1 MIWWGS
7 CVPLTNAGLRESGN
21 LAFFLNSVGPVTN
34 THVMW
39 DEYFHGQHGSLWDY
53 IARTP
58 LPAGALQVGLRVPR
72 DSVHLFAPPG
82 PDQHAAEIFAPFSA
96 GVCRDARRSVLLGAR
111 RIRRRAHR
119 GSAPAFSVEPAARV
133 CPPTPRTT
141 IWPTAPRVA
150 LQWNE
155 QEFSATL
162 ARADRVA
169 SAAKSDDAETL
180 QVVQE
185 IFDYASRLE
194 LRRAQHHRKA
204 TGMNKTTELAA
215 HVRTELAK
223 AVVGQRESLDQLLLV
238 MLVGG
243 HALVEGVPGLA
254 KTLAVKALAHIFQL
268 KFQRVQCTPDLMPAD
283 ILGAN
288 VYNLSSST
296 FNLHRGPIFTDLL
309 LVDEINRTP
318 PRTQSALLEAME
330 EKQVTI
336 DGTRYEL
343 SKSFAVFATQNPVE
357 FEGTY
362 PLPEAQLDRFLV
374 KIRISYPDA
383 EQEAQVLQNYQDGFD
398 PRDLQRMNFSVVPLE
413 VLLAA
418 RQEVAAVRVEPAL
431 FKYIVTLVARTRNS
445 AAVSL
450 GASPRA
456 AISLM
461 LFAKAIAATED
472 RDYLIPDD
480 VKQAAP
486 PILRHRIVLKP
497 EADLEGMTADQ
508 VVREIVRSVEVP
520 K

>member
-1 MIWWGS
+1 
-7 CVPLTNAGLRESGN
+7 
-21 LAFFLNSVGPVTN
+21 
-34 THVMW
+34 
-39 DEYFHGQHGSLWDY
+39 
-53 IARTP
+53 
-58 LPAGALQVGLRVPR
+58 
-72 DSVHLFAPPG
+72 
-82 PDQHAAEIFAPFSA
+82 
-96 GVCRDARRSVLLGAR
+96 
-111 RIRRRAHR
+111 
-119 GSAPAFSVEPAARV
+119 
-133 CPPTPRTT
+133 
-141 IWPTAPRVA
+141 
-150 LQWNE
+150 
-155 QEFSATL
+155 
-162 ARADRVA
+162 
-169 SAAKSDDAETL
+169 
-180 QVVQE
+180 
-185 IFDYASRLE
+185 
-194 LRRAQHHRKA
+194 
-204 TGMNKTTELAA
+204 MNKATELAA
-215 HVRTELAK
+215 HVRTELGK
-223 AVVGQRESLDQLLLV
+223 AIVGQRESLDQLLLV

-254 KTLAVKALAHIFQL
+254 KTLAVKALAQIFQL

-288 VYNLSSST
+288 VFNLSTSS
-296 FNLHRGPIFTDLL
+296 FALHRGPIFTDLL

-374 KIRISYPDA
+374 KIHIGYPDA

-398 PRDLQRMNFSVVPLE
+398 PRDLQRMNFSSVPLE

-418 RQEVAAVRVEPAL
+418 RQETAAVRAEPAL
-431 FKYIVTLVARTRNS
+431 LRYIVTLVGRTRNS

-461 LFAKAIAATED
+461 LFAKAIAATEG

-480 VKQAAP
+480 IKIAAP
-486 PILRHRIVLKP
+486 PILRHRLVLKP

>member
-1 MIWWGS
+1 
-7 CVPLTNAGLRESGN
+7 
-21 LAFFLNSVGPVTN
+21 
-34 THVMW
+34 
-39 DEYFHGQHGSLWDY
+39 
-53 IARTP
+53 
-58 LPAGALQVGLRVPR
+58 
-72 DSVHLFAPPG
+72 
-82 PDQHAAEIFAPFSA
+82 
-96 GVCRDARRSVLLGAR
+96 
-111 RIRRRAHR
+111 
-119 GSAPAFSVEPAARV
+119 
-133 CPPTPRTT
+133 
-141 IWPTAPRVA
+141 
-150 LQWNE
+150 
-155 QEFSATL
+155 
-162 ARADRVA
+162 
-169 SAAKSDDAETL
+169 
-180 QVVQE
+180 
-185 IFDYASRLE
+185 
-194 LRRAQHHRKA
+194 
-204 TGMNKTTELAA
+204 MNKTSELAA
-215 HVRTELAK
+215 HVRTELGK
-223 AVVGQRESLDQLLLV
+223 AIVGQRESLDQLLLV

-268 KFQRVQCTPDLMPAD
+268 TFQRVQCTPDLMPAD

-288 VYNLSSST
+288 VFNLATSSFT
-296 FNLHRGPIFTDLL
+296 LHRGPIFTDLL

-330 EKQVTI
+330 ERQVTI

-343 SKSFAVFATQNPVE
+343 SKSFAVFATQNPIE

-374 KIRISYPDA
+374 KIRMGYPEA

-398 PRDLQRMNFSVVPLE
+398 PRELERLGFSPVPLE
-413 VLLAA
+413 TLMAA
-418 RQEVAAVRVEPAL
+418 RQEAAAVRVEPAL
-431 FKYIVTLVARTRNS
+431 FRYIVTLVSRTRNS

-456 AISLM
+456 AVSLM

-480 VKQAAP
+480 IKIAAP
-486 PILRHRIVLKP
+486 PILRHRLVLKP

>member
-1 MIWWGS
+1 
-7 CVPLTNAGLRESGN
+7 
-21 LAFFLNSVGPVTN
+21 
-34 THVMW
+34 
-39 DEYFHGQHGSLWDY
+39 
-53 IARTP
+53 
-58 LPAGALQVGLRVPR
+58 
-72 DSVHLFAPPG
+72 
-82 PDQHAAEIFAPFSA
+82 
-96 GVCRDARRSVLLGAR
+96 
-111 RIRRRAHR
+111 
-119 GSAPAFSVEPAARV
+119 
-133 CPPTPRTT
+133 
-141 IWPTAPRVA
+141 
-150 LQWNE
+150 
-155 QEFSATL
+155 
-162 ARADRVA
+162 
-169 SAAKSDDAETL
+169 
-180 QVVQE
+180 
-185 IFDYASRLE
+185 
-194 LRRAQHHRKA
+194 
-204 TGMNKTTELAA
+204 MNKPTELAA
-215 HVRTELAK
+215 HVRVELGK
-223 AVVGQRESLDQLLLV
+223 AIVGQRESLDQLLLV

-254 KTLAVKALAHIFQL
+254 KTLAVKALARIFQL

-288 VYNLSSST
+288 VFNLSTSS
-296 FNLHRGPIFTDLL
+296 FALHRGPIFTDLL

-374 KIRISYPDA
+374 KIRIGYPDA

-398 PRDLQRMNFSVVPLE
+398 PRELQRLNFSTVPLE
-413 VLLAA
+413 ILLAA
-418 RQEVAAVRVEPAL
+418 RQETAAVRVEPAL
-431 FKYIVTLVARTRNS
+431 FRYMVTLVGRTRNS

-461 LFAKAIAATED
+461 LFAKAIAATEG

-480 VKQAAP
+480 IKVAAP
-486 PILRHRIVLKP
+486 PILRHRLVLKP